1 MKRIVVT
8 LLATAA
14 LPLLVARAQ
23 NMDMSHHHD
32 AAAPAAAEEN
42 GMGLGEI
49 MLFQQAR
56 HIKLW
61 FAGSASNWPLADHEV
76 GELKEG
82 FDDLQKQLGGDTV
95 ENAVG
100 GPIAALE
107 KAIDGKNSRR
117 VHQGLRPAQCW
128 LQRLPSNAQSR
139 VHRDPAADIA
149 ALHRPGVQAAK
160 MIIESRGRRS
170 VLTTSA
176 CRSARRKARRPS
188 RTVSR
193 GIAACDRRWH
203 GRRATSCPSRLPSP

>member
-107 KAIDGKNSRR
+107 KAIDGKNRAAFTKAFDQLNAGCNGC
-117 VHQGLRPAQCW
+117 HQTLNHGFIVIQRPTMQPYTD
-128 LQRLPSNAQSR
+128 QVFKPQ
-139 VHRDPAADIA
+139 
-149 ALHRPGVQAAK
+149 K
-160 MIIESRGRRS
+160 
-170 VLTTSA
+170 
-176 CRSARRKARRPS
+176 
-188 RTVSR
+188 
-193 GIAACDRRWH
+193 
-203 GRRATSCPSRLPSP
+203 